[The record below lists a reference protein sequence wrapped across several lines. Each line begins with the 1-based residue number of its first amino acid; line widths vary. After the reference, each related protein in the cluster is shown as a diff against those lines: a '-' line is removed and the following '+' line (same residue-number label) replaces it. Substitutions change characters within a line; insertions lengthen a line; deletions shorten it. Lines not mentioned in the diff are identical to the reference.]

1 MAYKNSRP
9 ESAKGLVYSKYMA
22 EGADAATAFAATIAS
37 RKITPQ
43 HLARW
48 FKKWGAAS
56 PAPLP
61 SEPSEPTS
69 GGKRVYSINDLKMTG
84 TIVRAGQS
92 TSEIKWDDPNPW
104 GAVTSQPNTFL
115 RPIGTNP
122 ITPNERAV
130 FLGASHFVVMDMM
143 KPIVSTKKGGP
154 RPKPLPTFDT
164 FADAKKSVGKNKSLS
179 VHAVTKGGNSVLL
192 LRSLWLEY
200 DKLGVQ
206 S

>member
-1 MAYKNSRP
+1 MAYKNKRP
-9 ESAKGLVYSKYMA
+9 ESAKGQVYAKFMA
-22 EGADAATAFAATIAS
+22 EGTDAATAFAATITA

-48 FKKWGAAS
+48 FKKWGLAPAA
-56 PAPLP
+56 PAPSKP
-61 SEPSEPTS
+61 VS

-84 TIVRAGQS
+84 TIIHAGAS

-104 GAVTSQPNTFL
+104 GAVTAQPNTFL
-115 RPIGTNP
+115 RPIGANP

-130 FLGASHFVVMDMM
+130 FVGASHFVVMDMT
-143 KPIVSTKKGGP
+143 KPMPPAKKDGP

-164 FADAKKSVGKNKSLS
+164 FTDAKKSVERNKTLS

-192 LRSLWLEY
+192 LRSLWSEY
-200 DKLGVQ
+200 DKLWA
-206 S
+206 